1 MENFAEKVKVWKS
14 HPSFLT
20 VFWILHCSS
29 RHTEAATQRCTL
41 RKGILKICIKFTEEH
56 PCRSAISIKL
66 QSNFIE
72 ITLRHGCSPVN
83 LLHIFKTTFA
93 RNTSGWLLLDIDL
106 TVSSRDIL
114 KIIQVSQVDGVRSSV
129 HWHSIHTME
138 NELSYSVK
146 SSDFVKNKYFE
157 ILKTVF
163 S

>member
-1 MENFAEKVKVWKS
+1 M
-14 HPSFLT
+14 
-20 VFWILHCSS
+20 
-29 RHTEAATQRCTL
+29 
-41 RKGILKICIKFTEEH
+41 
-56 PCRSAISIKL
+56 
-66 QSNFIE
+66 QSNIIE
-72 ITLRHGCSPVN
+72 ITLRHVCSPVN